1 MKKQIKFPLHPVEDW
16 IVIERLNIKSKE
28 ESKIQKIGLVNVDAP
43 EPRTV
48 MEVEQR
54 KREEYTTYADA
65 NKKFLAKWDQHPHQA
80 IVMAVGPGRSIEEGI
95 IIPMPVKVGQ
105 KIYYR
110 GQTGEPIVIKKKL
123 YYMIKAH
130 EVFGIV
136 Y

>member
-1 MKKQIKFPLHPVEDW
+1 MKDPIKFPLHPVEDW

-28 ESKIQKIGLVNVDAP
+28 ESKIQQIGLIKGVSP
-43 EPRTV
+43 EPKNL
-48 MEVEQR
+48 MEIEQQR
-54 KREEYTTYADA
+54 KDEYTSYADA
-65 NKKFLAKWDQHPHQA
+65 STKFLSKWDKHPNQA
-80 IVMAVGPGRSIEEGI
+80 TVKAVGPGRSIEEGV
-95 IIPMPVKVGQ
+95 IIPIPVKVGQ

-110 GQTGEPIVIKKKL
+110 GSTGEPVIVNKKL